1 VFSHLNRLIP
11 LLLIFP
17 PPSLSLLLTMSIY
30 LGMTAAAAAGYYAIT
45 TKMSQISP
53 LVDPRS
59 QTTVLPD
66 GSRVAAN
73 ICGSPKAEYLYEDAR
88 TVYEAFARGRK
99 MSGDR
104 PMLGMRGGTADAPT
118 DYSWIT
124 YNEFWKNGHWLAA
137 GLMSLGLKQSTE
149 TIIGIFSK
157 NRPEWIITELGTF
170 ANGMV
175 NSPLYETLGL
185 IETIYVCKLTTMPLV
200 IVDSPSKAQLLLK
213 HKTDLPDLKHIV
225 VIDAKDLKSIE
236 SIATPLKVSI
246 HSFSSLIEK
255 GKTMKDFK
263 PKFPQPDDL
272 ATICFTSG
280 TTSMP
285 KGVMLTHKNIISDT
299 TTLLNV
305 STMRMIDNDDV
316 MMSFLPL
323 AHMFERVMEI
333 TLFSSGGAI
342 GYFRGDIKGLADDI
356 KTLRPTVFPVVPRV
370 LNKIYDKIWAEASK
384 STVKSMLLSSAVAF
398 KELEMKRFVVRNDS
412 LVDTVVFK
420 KIRDSLGGRVRLM
433 VTGSAPL
440 STTVLTFMRAAL
452 GCVLVEGY
460 GQTECVAGATLT
472 IAGDS
477 NPGHVGIPVPA
488 IQIKLEDIPDMDYK
502 ADKNGGEVCIK
513 GATVFTGYYKNA
525 EETGK
530 ALDGEGWLHTGDI
543 GRWTTEGTLK
553 IVDRKKHIFKLSQ
566 GEYVAPEKVEN
577 VYVTSKFVGQVFV
590 HGDSL
595 KTCVIAIVVPDA
607 EVLLPHAK
615 SIGMKGTLEELCKD
629 AKIKKMIMDDMI
641 AEGKKAKLNSIEQV
655 KDIFLSHELFTI
667 ENDLLTPTM
676 KSKRPNIKKRYTKE
690 LADLYSRLE

>member
-1 VFSHLNRLIP
+1 
-11 LLLIFP
+11 
-17 PPSLSLLLTMSIY
+17 MSIY

-104 PMLGMRGGTADAPT
+104 RMLGMRGGTADAPT

-124 YNEFWKNGHWLAA
+124 YNEFWKKGHWLAA

-185 IETIYVCKLTTMPLV
+185 VETIYVCKLTAMPLV
-200 IVDSPSKAQLLLK
+200 IVDSPAKAQLLLK

-236 SIATPLKVSI
+236 SVATPLKVSI

-305 STMRMIDNDDV
+305 STMRMIDNEDV

-356 KTLRPTVFPVVPRV
+356 KTLRCIQRIGNEEVSNLFFF
-370 LNKIYDKIWAEASK
+370 
-384 STVKSMLLSSAVAF
+384 LSQF
-398 KELEMKRFVVRNDS
+398 LFRFVVRNDS

-420 KIRDSLGGRVRLM
+420 KVSSLLSTSSSPPHISSLQIRDSLGGRVRLM

-502 ADKNGGEVCIK
+502 ADENGGEVCIK
-513 GATVFTGYYKNA
+513 GATVFK
-525 EETGK
+525 
-530 ALDGEGWLHTGDI
+530 
-543 GRWTTEGTLK
+543 
-553 IVDRKKHIFKLSQ
+553 

-577 VYVTSKFVGQVFV
+577 VYVTSKFIGQVFV

-607 EVLLPHAK
+607 EVLLPHAN
-615 SIGMKGTLEELCKD
+615 SIGMKGTLEDLCKD

-641 AEGKKAKLNSIEQV
+641 AVGKKAKLNSIEQV

-676 KSKRPNIKKRYTKE
+676 KSKRPNIKKRYTKTE
-690 LADLYSRLE
+690 TC